1 MKIRTLCLILSFIL
15 TLVACSSQKQV
26 STYGPPSGMGIR
38 HAGDLVFIS
47 NEKIVIRYGGEEH
60 SFLITEKTKLL
71 VPINELKT
79 GDPVSVLTTLE
90 DEKTALDVKRG
101 FIEIPIK

>member
-1 MKIRTLCLILSFIL
+1 MRVRTICLILSVLF
-15 TLVACSSQKQV
+15 TVVACSSQKQV
-26 STYGPPSGMGIR
+26 STYSPPSGMGIR

-47 NEKIVIRYGGEEH
+47 NEKIILRYGGEEH
-60 SFLITEKTKLL
+60 SFIITEKTKLL
-71 VPINELKT
+71 VPIGALKP